1 LTFRIVNIKDYKLSI
16 AEKIKALTARL
27 AQAETAR
34 NELVVK
40 SVNGDTALTD
50 EEVTQ
55 FNAFE
60 KELTD
65 GAAELARLKTVEKSM
80 AAQAVAV
87 ATVTTTTVEPVI
99 TTKSNAPKGSAF
111 TRTAMILAKA
121 KGDLSL
127 AKSLAEA
134 HYKDDAVVN
143 GIVKAAVAAGST
155 TVAAWAGNLV
165 YPETYGGDFIELLYP
180 QTVVG
185 RLAARKVPF
194 NVRIAGQT
202 GGQSV
207 GWVGEAAP
215 APVTSA
221 AFNAVFLTWSKVYA
235 LSILSDEIIR
245 FSNPAAEALVQADL
259 IKATAQGIDTT
270 FLGAAAAVANV
281 SPAGMMNGAAAVAAT
296 GTDYESLRKDV
307 QALLAPAIA
316 ANYNLQTAV
325 LVMSPARALAIGSML
340 TPLGVLA
347 FPNLTMEGGY
357 LMGLKVITSNNVA
370 GTVIQLLV
378 QDEIFLS
385 EDAGPQIDISREAS
399 IIMDSNPAGA
409 VSTPVS
415 MFPNGLVAIRIG
427 QFINWAK
434 RRNLAAAQITG
445 AAYGS

>member
-1 LTFRIVNIKDYKLSI
+1 MSI

-34 NELVVK
+34 NELVIK
-40 SVNGDTALTD
+40 SVNGDVALTD

-60 KELTD
+60 KELTE
-65 GAAELARLKTVEKSM
+65 GATELARLNTVEKSM

-87 ATVTTTTVEPVI
+87 ATVTATEVTPVVTV
-99 TTKSNAPKGSAF
+99 KSNAPKGSAF

-127 AKSLAEA
+127 AKSLAEV

-180 QTVVG
+180 QTVLG
-185 RLAARKVPF
+185 RLSARKVPF

-259 IKATAQGIDTT
+259 IKATAQGIDNT

-281 SPAGMMNGAAAVAAT
+281 SPAGMMNGVTAVTAT
-296 GTDYESLRKDV
+296 GSDYESVRKDV

-325 LVMSPARALAIGSML
+325 FAMSPARALAIGSML

-357 LMGLKVITSNNVA
+357 LMGVKVITSNNVS
-370 GTVIQLLV
+370 GSVIQLLI

-399 IIMDSNPAGA
+399 IVMDGA
-409 VSTPVS
+409 PGSASSTPVS
-415 MFPNGLVAIRIG
+415 MFQNGLVAIRIG

-434 RRNLAAAQITG
+434 RRNLAAGQITG

>member
-1 LTFRIVNIKDYKLSI
+1 MSI

-34 NELVVK
+34 NELVIK
-40 SVNGDTALTD
+40 SVNGDVALTD

-65 GAAELARLKTVEKSM
+65 GAAELARLQTVEKSM
-80 AAQAVAV
+80 AAQAVPV
-87 ATVTTTTVEPVI
+87 ATVTPTAVDPVI
-99 TTKSNAPKGSAF
+99 VVKSNAPKGSAF

-127 AKSLAEA
+127 AKSLAEV

-185 RLAARKVPF
+185 RLSARKVPF

-202 GGQSV
+202 GGSSV

-281 SPAGMMNGAAAVAAT
+281 SPAGMMNGAAAVVAT

-307 QALLAPAIA
+307 QAVLAPSIA
-316 ANYNLQTAV
+316 ANYNLSSAV

-347 FPNLTMEGGY
+347 FPTLTMEGGY
-357 LMGLKVITSNNVA
+357 LMGVKVLTSNNVA
-370 GTVIQLLV
+370 GNVIQLLI
-378 QDEIFLS
+378 QDEVYLS

-399 IIMDSNPAGA
+399 IIMDSNPAA
-409 VSTPVS
+409 ASSTPVS
-415 MFPNGLVAIRIG
+415 LFQNNLVALRIG
-427 QFINWAK
+427 QFINWQK
-434 RRNLAAAQITG
+434 RRNLAAAQITSV
-445 AAYGS
+445 AYGS

>member
-1 LTFRIVNIKDYKLSI
+1 MSI

-34 NELVVK
+34 NELVIK
-40 SVNGDTALTD
+40 SVNGDVALTD
-50 EEVTQ
+50 EEVTA
-55 FNAFE
+55 FNGFE

-65 GAAELARLKTVEKSM
+65 GAAELARLNTVQKSM

-87 ATVTTTTVEPVI
+87 ATVSDTAVDAVI
-99 TTKSNAPKGSAF
+99 TVKSNAPQGSAF

-127 AKSLAEA
+127 AKSLAEI

-185 RLAARKVPF
+185 RLSAKKVPF

-202 GGQSV
+202 GGSSV

-259 IKATAQGIDTT
+259 LKATAQGIDTT

-281 SPAGMMNGAAAVAAT
+281 SPAGMMNGVTAVTAT
-296 GTDYESLRKDV
+296 GSDYESLRKDV

-347 FPNLTMEGGY
+347 FPNLTMEGGF

-399 IIMDSNPAGA
+399 IVMDSVPGSAS
-409 VSTPVS
+409 STPVS
-415 MFPNGLVAIRIG
+415 MFQNGLVAIRIG

-434 RRNLAAAQITG
+434 RRNLAAGQITG

>member
-1 LTFRIVNIKDYKLSI
+1 LSI

-40 SVNGDTALTD
+40 SVNGDVALTD

-87 ATVTTTTVEPVI
+87 ATVSATEVTPVVTV
-99 TTKSNAPKGSAF
+99 KSNAPKGSAF

-281 SPAGMMNGAAAVAAT
+281 SPAGMMNGVTAVVAT
-296 GTDYESLRKDV
+296 GADYESLRKDV

-357 LMGLKVITSNNVA
+357 LMGVKVITSNNVS
-370 GTVIQLLV
+370 GSVIQLLI
-378 QDEIFLS
+378 QDEIFIS

-409 VSTPVS
+409 ASAPVS
-415 MFPNGLVAIRIG
+415 MFQNNLVAIRIG
-427 QFINWAK
+427 QFINWSK
-434 RRNLAAAQITG
+434 RRALAAGQITS

>member
-1 LTFRIVNIKDYKLSI
+1 MSI

-27 AQAETAR
+27 AQAEAAR

-40 SVNGDTALTD
+40 SVNGDVPLTD
-50 EEVTQ
+50 DEVTQ
-55 FNAFE
+55 FNAYE

-65 GAAELARLKTVEKSM
+65 GAEELKRLQTVEKSM

-87 ATVTTTTVEPVI
+87 ATVSATAVNPVI
-99 TTKSNAPKGSAF
+99 EVKSNAPKGSSF

-127 AKSLAEA
+127 AKSLAEV

-143 GIVKAAVAAGST
+143 GIIKSAVAAGST

-185 RLAARKVPF
+185 RLSAKKVPF

-202 GGQSV
+202 GGQAV

-221 AFNAVFLTWSKVYA
+221 AFNAIFLTWSKVYA

-259 IKATAQGIDTT
+259 LKATAQGIDST
-270 FLGAAAAVANV
+270 FLGSAAAVANV
-281 SPAGMMNGAAAVAAT
+281 SPAGMMNGAAAVVAT
-296 GTDYESLRKDV
+296 GADYESLRKDV
-307 QALLAPAIA
+307 QSLLAPAIA
-316 ANYNLQTAV
+316 ANYNLQSAV

-347 FPNLTMEGGY
+347 FPNLTMDGGF
-357 LMGLKVITSNNVA
+357 LMGIKVITSNNVS
-370 GTVIQLLV
+370 GSVIQLLI

-399 IIMDSNPAGA
+399 IIMDTNPAGA
-409 VSTPVS
+409 SSTPVS
-415 MFPNGLVAIRIG
+415 MFQNGLVAIRIG